1 MSGNI
6 HEIYSVQGI
15 GFSTTESLRAISRA
29 KEEAL
34 RSKEAKLVYLN
45 GNPVWKIDRK
55 GVLASA

>member
-6 HEIYSVQGI
+6 HEIYTVQNSQ
-15 GFSTTESLRAISRA
+15 FSTTESLRAISRA

-34 RSKEAKLVYLN
+34 RSKEAKFIYLN
-45 GNPVWKIDRK
+45 GMPVYKIDRK

>member
-6 HEIYSVQGI
+6 NEIYSVQGI
-15 GFSTTESLRAISRA
+15 GFSTTESLRAIARA
-29 KEEAL
+29 KAEAL

>member
-6 HEIYSVQGI
+6 HEIYTVQNSQ
-15 GFSTTESLRAISRA
+15 FSTTESLRAISRA

-45 GNPVWKIDRK
+45 GMPVYKVDRK
-55 GVLASA
+55 GTLIAA